1 MGLLE
6 NPKSMKFQTSE
17 HLTDQQVKSGLK
29 LIIGDGLTA
38 EAMVTLTG
46 GTFLMAM
53 AVGMGASNFQIGL
66 LASLPTFTNIFQLIS
81 IWLVQKYNN
90 RRAVMVISSF
100 FARTPLFIIGL
111 LPFLFSTGTSVQVL
125 IFLLSL
131 HYFFGSI
138 AGASWNSWMK
148 DLVPENILGTYF
160 SRRSRLT
167 QTLNVVLSLA
177 LALGLDYIKKYYP
190 QMELTAYSIMFV
202 LGAIIGMLGVY
213 YLSRT
218 PEPRSYLAK
227 ENVFKLFRKP
237 LKDKNFK
244 QLLAFNSFWAFALNI
259 ATPFFSVYMMK
270 SLHLPLSTIIG
281 LGLLAQVSSIFSI
294 QMWGRYSD
302 KYSNKTIMRI
312 SAPIYIACILAW
324 TFTAMGSSN
333 IFTLGLLALINVFTG
348 ISTAGINLA
357 LNNIC
362 LKLSPKDEAIVYISA
377 RNVIVASVSAVGP
390 IVGGWM
396 ADFFSKRSLQW
407 SINWQG
413 PKGNTVLSLL
423 ELHNWNFLFVIGGLL
438 AIASLYLLKN
448 LKEEGEVEKG
458 IVIGKMRVAFRE
470 TVKKRT
476 RKEAILAFLT
486 FPVTYPAALTNK
498 VKNRIEYRAVR
509 MRRLQKINGIRKRAA

>member
-1 MGLLE
+1 
-6 NPKSMKFQTSE
+6 MKFKTSE
-17 HLTDQQVKSGLK
+17 HLTNQQVQSGLK
-29 LIIGDGLTA
+29 LVIGDGLTA

-125 IFLLSL
+125 IFLLSF

-167 QTLNVVLSLA
+167 QTLNVVLSLV
-177 LALGLDYIKKYYP
+177 LALSLDYIKKYYP

-202 LGAIIGMLGVY
+202 VGALIGMLGVY
-213 YLSRT
+213 FLSRT

-227 ENVFKLFRKP
+227 ENLFKLFGKP
-237 LKDKNFK
+237 LKDKNFR

-270 SLHLPLSTIIG
+270 SLNLPLSTIIG

-302 KYSNKTIMRI
+302 QYSNKTIMSI
-312 SAPIYIACILAW
+312 AAPIYIACILAW
-324 TFTAMGSSN
+324 TFTAMGSTSM
-333 IFTLGLLALINVFTG
+333 IVLGLLAIINVFTG
-348 ISTAGINLA
+348 ISTAGINLT

-362 LKLSPKDEAIVYISA
+362 LKLSPKDESIVYISA
-377 RNVIVASVSAVGP
+377 RNIIVAFVSAVGP
-390 IVGGWM
+390 MVGGWL
-396 ADFFSKRSLQW
+396 ADFFSKRNLQW
-407 SINWQG
+407 NINWEG
-413 PKGNTVLSLL
+413 PKGSAVVSLID
-423 ELHNWNFLFVIGGLL
+423 LHNWNFLFLIGGLL
-438 AIASLYLLKN
+438 AMISLYLLRN
-448 LKEEGEVEKG
+448 VNEEGEVEKG
-458 IVIGKMRVAFRE
+458 IVIGKMRVAFQQKLIE
-470 TVKKRT
+470 RT
-476 RKEAILAFLT
+476 RKEALLSYFA
-486 FPVTYPAALTNK
+486 FPVTYPIALTNK
-498 VKNRIEYRAVR
+498 VKSRIENRVVR
-509 MRRLQKINGIRKRAA
+509 MRRLQSINEIRKRAA

>member
-1 MGLLE
+1 
-6 NPKSMKFQTSE
+6 MKFQTSE
-17 HLTDQQVKSGLK
+17 HLSNQQVKSGLK
-29 LIIGDGLTA
+29 LVIGDGLTA

-111 LPFLFSTGTSVQVL
+111 LPFLFSSGTSVQVL
-125 IFLLSL
+125 IFLLSF

-160 SRRSRLT
+160 SRRSRMM
-167 QTLNVVLSLA
+167 QTLNVVLSLI
-177 LALGLDYIKKYYP
+177 LALSLDYIKKYYP

-202 LGAIIGMLGVY
+202 VGAIIGMLGVY

-218 PEPRSYLAK
+218 PEPKSYLAK
-227 ENVFKLFRKP
+227 ENMFRLFSKP
-237 LKDKNFK
+237 LKDKNFR
-244 QLLAFNSFWAFALNI
+244 QLLVFNSFWSFALNI

-270 SLHLPLSTIIG
+270 SLNLPLSTIIG
-281 LGLLAQVSSIFSI
+281 LGLLAQVSSIFSL

-302 KYSNKTIMRI
+302 QYSNKTILSI
-312 SAPIYIACILAW
+312 AAPIYIACILAW
-324 TFTAMGSSN
+324 TFTAMGSTA
-333 IFTLGLLALINVFTG
+333 IVTIGLLVLINIFTG

-362 LKLSPKDEAIVYISA
+362 MKLSPKDESIVYISA
-377 RNVIVASVSAVGP
+377 RNIIVAFVSAVGP
-390 IVGGWM
+390 MAGGWM

-413 PKGNTVLSLL
+413 PKGNTVLPLI

-438 AIASLYLLKN
+438 AIASLYLLRKVT
-448 LKEEGEVEKG
+448 EEGEVEKG
-458 IVIGKMRVAFRE
+458 IVIGKMRVAFQQKLVE
-470 TVKKRT
+470 RT
-476 RKEAILAFLT
+476 RKEAILSFLT
-486 FPVTYPAALTNK
+486 LPVTYPIELTNK
-498 VKNRIEYRAVR
+498 VKNRIEYRVVR
-509 MRRLQKINGIRKRAA
+509 MRRLQNINEIRKRA